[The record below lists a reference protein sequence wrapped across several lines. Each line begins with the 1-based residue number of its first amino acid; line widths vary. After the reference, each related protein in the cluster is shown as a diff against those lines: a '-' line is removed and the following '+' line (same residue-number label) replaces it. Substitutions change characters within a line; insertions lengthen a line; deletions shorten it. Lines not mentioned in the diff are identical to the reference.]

1 MSYATRLF
9 EEIRRRR
16 VLQIIVVYAG
26 AAWVLTEASQFV
38 VENYGYTRRLLD
50 VVVYLLVVGFPAA
63 VVIAWYHGERG
74 PQRPT
79 RTEVALLS
87 ILTVIGVTGA
97 YQIGTAPPGSGF
109 TSDQVAVDLGDA
121 SVAVIPFDNQIT
133 DPEMDWLGQGL
144 AELLTTGLAQL
155 DALRVVSGQRL
166 YDLLRQE
173 GREGAEAIP
182 NDLAMRLSRK
192 AGARYMVRG
201 TVLGHRDDITLNAS
215 LIDVQNG
222 EVAAAARARGT
233 DAFVVVDQVSAE
245 LSGQILA
252 AAREAQG
259 RPGGLLAAELAPVAE
274 ITTQDIEAYHAY
286 QEGLEAERRFRMA
299 EAKEHYERAI
309 QLDPGFALAHLRL
322 GGRELEE
329 GNNSRGIRELQLAKQ
344 NLGAA
349 SERDRL
355 LIDGIIA
362 ARVQD
367 DEDTARE
374 NFQALLDK
382 HPDDREGRLW
392 LWQIAKG
399 DERQRIIEEAIRLDP
414 YYAAAHNQLAYHL
427 AEKKEFAAAD
437 SVIARYAALEPDE
450 PNPRDSRGEILER
463 AGEYEKA
470 REHYR
475 EALEVEPTFIY
486 ALDHLTRSY
495 FREGRAADA
504 RAELE
509 HYLPGVSP
517 EVSARLRVLI
527 GDTYTY
533 EGGFDEALRSY
544 HEAEATGVSSGSPE
558 LRIEGLTSVA
568 WLTLFTGRYAEC
580 EQTASVLY
588 GIDPFNSTALRVAMM
603 VAGKQGAI
611 EELERL
617 VEDVLRALGEA
628 EAFRDLGMGR
638 YEPELLP
645 AVVRYYS
652 GEPAA
657 LVGTLDRLKEEVGA
671 PLDLFVMWEEVWAHL
686 ELGSGERALGM
697 VKNQESRIE
706 WDGRHR
712 PLTSLRVLYEKGR
725 AHELLG
731 ETAEASAAYEK
742 LVAQLGDALAQ
753 VPRLADTP
761 ERLAR
766 LQEVR
771 EAS

>member
-38 VENYGYTRRLLD
+38 VENYGYSRRLLD

-79 RTEVALLS
+79 RTETALLS
-87 ILTVIGVTGA
+87 ILAVIGVTGA
-97 YQIGTAPPGSGF
+97 YQIGTAPPGA
-109 TSDQVAVDLGDA
+109 DVRADEVAVDLGDA
-121 SVAVIPFDNQIT
+121 SVAVIPFDNQIA
-133 DPEMDWLGQGL
+133 DPEMEWLGQGL

-155 DALRVVSGQRL
+155 DELRVVSGQRL

-173 GREGAEAIP
+173 GREGVDAIP

-201 TVLGHRDDITLNAS
+201 TVLGRRDDITLNAN
-215 LIDVQNG
+215 LINLQNG
-222 EVAAAARARGT
+222 EVAAAARARGS
-233 DAFVVVDQVSAE
+233 DAFTVVDQVSAE
-245 LSGQILA
+245 LSSQILA
-252 AAREAQG
+252 SARAPRG
-259 RPGGLLAAELAPVAE
+259 RAEGLLAAEPAPVAE
-274 ITTQDIEAYHAY
+274 ITTEDIEAYHAY

-299 EAKEHYERAI
+299 EAKAHYERAVQI
-309 QLDPGFALAHLRL
+309 DPGFALAHLRL

-329 GNNSRGIRELQLAKQ
+329 GNNSRGIRELQLARQ

-362 ARVQD
+362 MRAHNDVD
-367 DEDTARE
+367 AARE
-374 NFQALLDK
+374 TFQALVDMY
-382 HPDDREGRLW
+382 PDDREGRLW
-392 LWQIAKG
+392 LWQIAEGEEK
-399 DERQRIIEEAIRLDP
+399 QRIIEEAIRLDP
-414 YYAAAHNQLAYHL
+414 YYAAAYNQLAYLL
-427 AEKKEFAAAD
+427 ADKREFAAAD
-437 SVIARYAALEPDE
+437 SVIARYSALEPNE

-470 REHYR
+470 RAQYR
-475 EALEVEPTFIY
+475 EALEIEPTFVY
-486 ALDHLTRSY
+486 ALDHLVRSY

-509 HYLPGVSP
+509 SYLPGLSP
-517 EVSARLRVLI
+517 DVAARLRVLI
-527 GDTYTY
+527 GDTYTF
-533 EGGFDEALRSY
+533 EGAFDEALGSY
-544 HEAEATGVSSGSPE
+544 HGAAEVGIASGRPE

-568 WLTLFTGRYAEC
+568 WLTLFSGRYAEAN
-580 EQTASVLY
+580 QAASVLY
-588 GIDPFNSTALRVAMM
+588 GIDPYNSTALRVAVM
-603 VAGKQGAI
+603 VAGEQGEI

-617 VEDVLRALGEA
+617 VEDVLRVIAEA
-628 EAFRDLGMGR
+628 EAFRELGMGR
-638 YEPELLP
+638 YEPELLR
-645 AVVRYYS
+645 ALVRYYR
-652 GEPAA
+652 GEPAV
-657 LVGTLDRLKEEVGA
+657 LVATFDGLKEELGA

-686 ELGSGERALGM
+686 ELGNGERALGM
-697 VKNQESRIE
+697 VKNQKGRIE
-706 WDGRHR
+706 WEGRHR
-712 PLTSLRVLYEKGR
+712 PITALRVLYEQGR

-731 ETAEASAAYEK
+731 ETAEAAEGYEE
-742 LVAQLGDALAQ
+742 LVAQLGGSLAE

-766 LQEVR
+766 LQDG
-771 EAS
+771 

>member
-63 VVIAWYHGERG
+63 IIIAWYHGERG

-79 RTEVALLS
+79 RTETALLS
-87 ILTVIGVTGA
+87 ILAVIAVTGA
-97 YQIGTAPPGSGF
+97 YQIGTAPPGSEF
-109 TSDQVAVDLGDA
+109 PADQVAVDLGDA

-133 DPEMDWLGQGL
+133 DPEMEWLGQGL

-201 TVLGHRDDITLNAS
+201 TVLGSRDDITLNAS
-215 LIDVQNG
+215 LINLQNG
-222 EVAAAARARGT
+222 EVAAAARARGS
-233 DAFVVVDQVSAE
+233 DAFAVVDQVSAE

-252 AAREAQG
+252 SAREARG
-259 RPGGLLAAELAPVAE
+259 RGEAAMLLAAELAPVAE

-286 QEGLEAERRFRMA
+286 QEGLEAERRFRTA
-299 EAKEHYERAI
+299 EAKAHYERAI

-329 GNNSRGIRELQLAKQ
+329 GNNSRGIRELQLARQ

-362 ARVQD
+362 ARVQN

-374 NFQALLDK
+374 KFQALLDK

-392 LWQIAKG
+392 LWQIAEG

-427 AEKKEFAAAD
+427 AEKKDFASAD

-463 AGEYEKA
+463 AGEYERA
-470 REHYR
+470 REQYR
-475 EALEVEPTFIY
+475 EALEIEPTFIY

-517 EVSARLRVLI
+517 EVAARLRVLI

-544 HEAEATGVSSGSPE
+544 QEAEGTGVSSGSPE

-603 VAGKQGAI
+603 VAGEQGAI

-617 VEDVLRALGEA
+617 VDDVLRALGEA
-628 EAFRDLGMGR
+628 EAFRELGMGR

-657 LVGTLDRLKEEVGA
+657 LVGTLDRLREEIGV

-686 ELGSGERALGM
+686 ELENGERALGM

-706 WDGRHR
+706 WEGRHR
-712 PLTSLRVLYEKGR
+712 PLTHLRLLYEEGR

-731 ETAEASAAYEK
+731 ETAEAAAAYEK
-742 LVAQLGDALAQ
+742 LVAQLGDALGE

-761 ERLAR
+761 ERLAG
-766 LQEVR
+766 LQDG
-771 EAS
+771 

>member
-9 EEIRRRR
+9 TEIRRRR
-16 VLQIIVVYAG
+16 ILQIIVVYAG

-63 VVIAWYHGERG
+63 VVIAWYHGESG

-87 ILTVIGVTGA
+87 ILAVIGVTGA
-97 YQIGTAPPGSGF
+97 YQIGTAPPGSEF

-121 SVAVIPFDNQIT
+121 SVAVIPFDNQIA
-133 DPEMDWLGQGL
+133 DPEMAWLGQGL

-201 TVLGHRDDITLNAS
+201 TVLGSRDDITLNAS
-215 LIDVQNG
+215 LINLQNG
-222 EVAAAARARGT
+222 EVAAAARARGS
-233 DAFVVVDQVSAE
+233 DAFAVVDQVSAE

-252 AAREAQG
+252 SARESRG
-259 RPGGLLAAELAPVAE
+259 RAEGLLAAELAPVAE

-286 QEGLEAERRFRMA
+286 QEGLEAERRFRTA
-299 EAKEHYERAI
+299 EAKAHYERAI

-329 GNNSRGIRELQLAKQ
+329 GNNSRGIRELQLARQ

-362 ARVQD
+362 ARVQN

-374 NFQALLDK
+374 KFQALLDK
-382 HPDDREGRLW
+382 YPDDREGRLW
-392 LWQIAKG
+392 RWQIAEG

-414 YYAAAHNQLAYHL
+414 YFAAAHNQLAYLL

-463 AGEYEKA
+463 AGEYERA
-470 REHYR
+470 REQYR
-475 EALEVEPTFIY
+475 EALEIEPTFIY

-517 EVSARLRVLI
+517 EVAARLRVLI

-533 EGGFDEALRSY
+533 KGGFDDALRSY
-544 HEAEATGVSSGSPE
+544 QEAEGTGVSSGSPE

-603 VAGKQGAI
+603 VAGEQGAI

-628 EAFRDLGMGR
+628 EAFRELGMGR

-657 LVGTLDRLKEEVGA
+657 LVGTLDRLKEEVGVS
-671 PLDLFVMWEEVWAHL
+671 PDMFVMWEEVWAHL
-686 ELGSGERALGM
+686 ELENGERALGM
-697 VKNQESRIE
+697 VKNQKSRIE
-706 WDGRHR
+706 WEGRHR
-712 PLTSLRVLYEKGR
+712 PLTHLRLLYEEGR

-731 ETAEASAAYEK
+731 EASEAAAAYER
-742 LVAQLGDALAQ
+742 LVAQLGGSLAE

-761 ERLAR
+761 ERLEG
-766 LQEVR
+766 LQG
-771 EAS
+771 S

>member
-79 RTEVALLS
+79 RTETALLS
-87 ILTVIGVTGA
+87 ILFVIGVTGA
-97 YQIGTAPPGSGF
+97 YQIATAPPGSEF
-109 TSDQVAVDLGDA
+109 LADQIAVDLGDA
-121 SVAVIPFDNQIT
+121 SVAVIPFDNQIA
-133 DPEMDWLGQGL
+133 DPEMEWLGQGL

-155 DALRVVSGQRL
+155 DELRVVSGQRL

-173 GREGAEAIP
+173 GREGVEAIP

-201 TVLGHRDDITLNAS
+201 TVLGRRDDITLNAS
-215 LIDVQNG
+215 LINLRNG
-222 EVAAAARARGT
+222 EVAAAARARGS
-233 DAFVVVDQVSAE
+233 DAFTVVDQVSAE

-252 AAREAQG
+252 RTGQARG
-259 RPGGLLAAELAPVAE
+259 RTEGLLAAELAPVAE
-274 ITTQDIEAYHAY
+274 ITTEDIEAYHAY

-299 EAKEHYERAI
+299 EAKAHYEHAI
-309 QLDPGFALAHLRL
+309 QIDPGFALAHLRL

-362 ARVQD
+362 LRVQND
-367 DEDTARE
+367 VDTARE
-374 NFQALLDK
+374 KLEALVEMY
-382 HPDDREGRLW
+382 PDDREGHLW
-392 LWQIAKG
+392 LWEAAEG
-399 DERQRIIEEAIRLDP
+399 DEQQRIIEEAIRLDP
-414 YYAAAHNQLAYHL
+414 YYAAAYNKLAYLL
-427 AEKKEFAAAD
+427 ADKKEFAAAD
-437 SVIARYAALEPDE
+437 SVIARYSALEPNE

-470 REHYR
+470 RAQYR
-475 EALEVEPTFIY
+475 EALEIEPTFIY

-509 HYLPGVSP
+509 SYLPGPSP
-517 EVSARLRVLI
+517 DVSARLRVLI
-527 GDTYTY
+527 GDTYTF
-533 EGGFDEALRSY
+533 EGTFDEAVRSY
-544 HEAEATGVSSGSPE
+544 QDAEEIGVAHGRPE
-558 LRIEGLTSVA
+558 LRIEGLSSVA
-568 WLTLFTGRYAEC
+568 WLTLFTGRYGEAG
-580 EQTASVLY
+580 QTASVLY
-588 GIDPFNSTALRVAMM
+588 GIDPYNTTALRVAMM
-603 VAGKQGAI
+603 TYGERGMI
-611 EELERL
+611 EELDRL
-617 VEDVLRALGEA
+617 VGDVLRALEEA
-628 EAFRDLGMGR
+628 ESFRELGVGR

-657 LVGTLDRLKEEVGA
+657 LVGTLDRLKEEVGV
-671 PLDLFVMWEEVWAHL
+671 PPDFFVMWEEVSAHL
-686 ELGSGERALGM
+686 ELENGERALAM
-697 VKNQESRIE
+697 VKSQESRIE
-706 WDGRHR
+706 WEGRHR
-712 PLTSLRVLYEKGR
+712 PITALRALYEKGR

-731 ETAEASAAYEK
+731 ETAEAAAAYEA
-742 LVAQLGDALAQ
+742 LVTQLGGSLAE

-761 ERLAR
+761 ERLAG
-766 LQEVR
+766 LQDN
-771 EAS
+771 